1 MRLFLLTICLV
12 SFFESQAQKPTD
24 KRLAGLDTAVARILK
39 DWKAPGVTVAVVE
52 KNKVV
57 YTGGFGYRDLEK
69 KLPVT
74 ENTLFAIGS
83 CTKAFTASMIG
94 SLVKDGLV
102 DIDMPVRNYLPELRF
117 YNEYLNDHVTLR
129 DMMTHR
135 TGLPRHDYS
144 WYGSTASRMDLLK
157 RIEYQEP
164 TAELRE
170 KWQYN
175 NFMFM
180 SQGVVIEKITG
191 KSWEANIQE
200 RIFNPLDMSQT
211 NTTVVDLEKSSDR
224 SLAYSRKNDSI
235 AVAIPYKN
243 IDAVGPAGSINSSA
257 RDMAKWLITWVNGGK
272 YNGKEIIPANHVNQA
287 MLIQMASGAV
297 PSGENADVQNFGY
310 GFAWGISSYRGH
322 YRVEHGGGI
331 DGFITTTG
339 FFPTD
344 SIGIFVSSCNGAV
357 STSIRNW
364 IADRMLGLAYRDWHK
379 SQRDPYVKSRFA
391 AMMMPKSK
399 DSSNM
404 ILNTHPSLA
413 LIGYTGNYSNKGY
426 GTIKVLQK
434 DGNLNADYNGSLL
447 ILKHKHYDLFAG
459 KTDDQDEYD
468 NNETSL
474 FFQLGKD
481 GKVAKVSVPL
491 QPGLADIEFIRDIDI
506 APMTSADLEKYT
518 GEFAIGPQPV
528 SFVIRN
534 NTLFALLPPQPDYEL
549 IPIGNDE
556 FKLKILD
563 GYKVKFKLPV
573 RTDHPDGDDKG
584 KATEASF
591 IQPNGVFV
599 AKRK

>member
-1 MRLFLLTICLV
+1 MRLFLLTIFLV

-39 DWKAPGVTVAVVE
+39 DWKAPGVTVAVIE

-94 SLVKDGLV
+94 SLAKDGLV
-102 DIDMPVRNYLPELRF
+102 DIDKPVRNYLPELRF

-129 DMMTHR
+129 DMMCHR

-144 WYGSTASRMDLLK
+144 WYGSTASRMELLK

-191 KSWEANIQE
+191 KSWESNIQE
-200 RIFNPLDMSQT
+200 RIFNPLGMSQT
-211 NTTVVDLEKSSDR
+211 NTSTVDLEKSSDR
-224 SLAYSRKNDSI
+224 SLAYSLKNDSI
-235 AVAIPYKN
+235 AVVIPYKN

-287 MLIQMASGAV
+287 MQIQMASGAV

-357 STSIRNW
+357 SASIRNW
-364 IADRMLGLAYRDWHK
+364 IADRMLGLSYRDWHK

-391 AMMMPKSK
+391 AMMMPKTK

-413 LIGYTGNYSNKGY
+413 LKEYTGSYSNKGY
-426 GTIKVLQK
+426 GSIKVLEK
-434 DGNLNADYNGSLL
+434 DGKLNADYNGSML

-459 KTDDQDEYD
+459 KTADQDEDD
-468 NNETSL
+468 NNETPL

-491 QPGLADIEFIRDIDI
+491 QPGLSDIEFTKDIDM

-549 IPIGNDE
+549 TPIGKDE

-563 GYKVKFKLPV
+563 GFKVKFKL
-573 RTDHPDGDDKG
+573 DDKQ
-584 KATEASF
+584 KASEASF